1 MVTWLCLTRERI
13 VCLSHERIVLSVC
26 ESIREETSVAPLAVV
41 VTVDQLLG
49 REFREMAVLDEVGTF
64 DS

>member
-1 MVTWLCLTRERI
+1 MTWLCLTHERI
-13 VCLSHERIVLSVC
+13 VCLPHESIVLSVS
-26 ESIREETSVAPLAVV
+26 ESIGEETSVAPLAIV